1 MSLSPDPHDPVSP
14 FITGPCKPVSLSP
27 LTSFFRRPHLPSFSS
42 HGPSLTGPFHS
53 VSLSITDRLCP
64 TSRCL
69 TDLCP
74 LTLPSPLGVER
85 TLVLPGS
92 QTAFDLDDVR
102 AGLSYT
108 VRVSARVGTREGGF
122 SILTVRRG
130 EHCRRLVGDNCL
142 PHSVLVLTPDL
153 LFLTPRAGNLTC
165 HPRAAGRGIRCNASK
180 GGLGTCSWSQWISD

>member
-1 MSLSPDPHDPVSP
+1 M
-14 FITGPCKPVSLSP
+14 
-27 LTSFFRRPHLPSFSS
+27 
-42 HGPSLTGPFHS
+42 
-53 VSLSITDRLCP
+53 
-64 TSRCL
+64 
-69 TDLCP
+69 
-74 LTLPSPLGVER
+74 
-85 TLVLPGS
+85 LPGS

-108 VRVSARVGTREGGF
+108 VRVSARVGAREGGV

-142 PHSVLVLTPDL
+142 PHSVLVLTTDL